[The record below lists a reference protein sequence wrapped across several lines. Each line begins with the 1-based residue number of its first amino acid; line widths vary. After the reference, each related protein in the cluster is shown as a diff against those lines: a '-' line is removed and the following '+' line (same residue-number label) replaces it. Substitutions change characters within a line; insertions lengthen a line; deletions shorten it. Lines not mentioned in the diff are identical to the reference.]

1 VPTQRMEAARARQM
15 RLKRELAHGQHTSPR
30 RAYEQLRAGIRSG
43 AMNADLQLADE
54 GLARSLGASRNSVRR
69 ALQMLADDGLVT
81 RVRRSGT
88 TVRGPIFQVPAGEL
102 VPRGAE
108 SPGAD
113 PHGGPIVFVE
123 ELRSDIVPCPPD
135 VRMRLSVDA
144 ASLFVYEQLGLLDN
158 EPSYVRIGY
167 VPIRDQP
174 QGLASVIEDIDRNLA
189 PFEECFRAVFG
200 APFGSSRSA
209 VEAVACPRRIS
220 HMLKVEE
227 GSAVLLRE
235 LTLYDKAGAVREV
248 SYTHFRGDR
257 VALSS
262 GAIVMR
268 TEGS

>member
-1 VPTQRMEAARARQM
+1 MPTRRMEAARARQM

-43 AMNADLQLADE
+43 AMNADQLLADD
-54 GLARSLGASRNSVRR
+54 GLARALGASRNSVRR

-81 RVRRSGT
+81 RERRSGT
-88 TVRGPIFQVPAGEL
+88 TVRGPIFQVPAGEM

-108 SPGAD
+108 SPGVD
-113 PHGGPIVFVE
+113 PRGGPTVFVE
-123 ELRSDIVPCPPD
+123 ELRSDLVPCPPD
-135 VRMRLSVDA
+135 VRVRLSVDA
-144 ASLFVYEQLGLLDN
+144 TSLFVYEQLGLLDN

-167 VPIRDQP
+167 VPIHEQP
-174 QGLASVIEDIDRNLA
+174 QALASVIEDLDQNLA

-200 APFGSSRSA
+200 AAFGGSRSA

-235 LTLYDKAGAVREV
+235 LTLYDQGGVAREV

-262 GAIVMR
+262 GAVVMR
-268 TEGS
+268 AEAS